1 MYVNGERISPKHSKK
16 GVEQTQGLCQGNG
29 EDTRKEGRPPPIYTP
44 TIMIAPQLP
53 TPEQNAPT
61 PATAPTLSG
70 IQLPTVAL

>member
-1 MYVNGERISPKHSKK
+1 MWTESESHQNIQKKELNKHKDFVKETGRI
-16 GVEQTQGLCQGNG
+16 QG
-29 EDTRKEGRPPPIYTP
+29 RKEGRPPPIYTP
-44 TIMIAPQLP
+44 AIMIAPQLP